1 MEELLSEENYQKA
14 NKKVK
19 LIGLI
24 IMVLGLL
31 LIGGAIY
38 LLVSASN
45 MSVPEMGD
53 GNWFNASTNRMHMKS
68 NGLFMLIPGIF
79 LTFLGAIVRFV
90 MGNQRKIMAYQMQQM
105 IPLVTEGAEKMV
117 PTATKITKEV
127 AEEMTPTM
135 TKMAKEISKE
145 MAPVYG
151 EVAKEITKGIKEGMK
166 EEDK

>member
-19 LIGLI
+19 LIGII
-24 IMVLGLL
+24 IMTLGLL
-31 LIGGAIY
+31 LIAGGIY
-38 LLVSASN
+38 FLITASN
-45 MSVPEMGD
+45 MNVPDMGD
-53 GNWFNASTNRMHMKS
+53 SNWFDASSNQMHTQSSGM
-68 NGLFMLIPGIF
+68 FMIIPGIF
-79 LTFLGAIVRFV
+79 LTVVGVMVRFV

-105 IPLVTEGAEKMV
+105 MPLVTEGAEKMV

-127 AEEMTPTM
+127 AEEMTPTV
-135 TKMAKEISKE
+135 TKLAKEMSKE

-166 EEDK
+166 EDK

>member
-1 MEELLSEENYQKA
+1 
-14 NKKVK
+14 
-19 LIGLI
+19 
-24 IMVLGLL
+24 
-31 LIGGAIY
+31 
-38 LLVSASN
+38 
-45 MSVPEMGD
+45 
-53 GNWFNASTNRMHMKS
+53 
-68 NGLFMLIPGIF
+68 MLMPGIF
-79 LTFLGAIVRFV
+79 LTIVGAMVRFV

-105 IPLVTEGAEKMV
+105 MPVVTEGAEKLV

-166 EEDK
+166 EEK